1 MGHNGAREASLMK
14 RAAFWCAAGLAV
26 LLGTAAA
33 LVALA
38 VYRPQLLRPMVQ
50 RALAPR
56 GGSATLAD
64 LRLTLSPPT
73 LTLSGLAIAGPPKEG
88 ELLRLDY
95 ARVEWIPGRFS
106 REGPWLRHVEA
117 RGLVFERSR
126 PKETTG
132 PPDLTP
138 ITRIFDV
145 EDLSLTDARIRMA
158 LPQGILEADGLRVR
172 LAPGEGG
179 IRSFIGEGEISFRR
193 NGSTLARGKIT
204 SRGKVTPG
212 PAIDADLELAA
223 ARLELPWLSGDVT
236 GRSTFHVTRKNFE
249 ARELSLSLPNAL
261 LRPVS
266 DAVRPLEP
274 IRLSAAGSAS
284 LDGKEPALE
293 LRGLDVGGLLR
304 ARGSFRGPALD
315 ELSGA
320 AEGEVPRIERVKAL
334 LGSALPA
341 RLAGMEMTGRLP
353 FRIVLSVR
361 EKKRMLEL
369 ELLPREVLLS
379 LPDAGLRCRFG
390 GTLKAGSPLQEWL
403 RGRASGDWKLSAR
416 AGDVLYQ
423 GRALPLGKLDARGAG
438 RAADGSLR
446 IEGVDIRSETLGR
459 VTGDLSIRDGSP
471 GGQMKGDGLP
481 AAALLSLAEALTGRK
496 WSGWSPA
503 GTIDVAA
510 RLEPAGGGPRVTS
523 TIGFDRVG
531 FSSPGGDVM
540 GSALAGRI
548 GLEARLESRP
558 RLTADVNVDRGE
570 ALWGTVYLNL
580 AQNALDL
587 HAAGTRTAPGEYKD
601 LALDG
606 GLAQFGRLNLK
617 GTIRRSGGSWRHQGQ
632 AVLNET
638 RLGPLFRTLLTEPLA
653 TSHPDLAAL
662 RMDGTAGVE
671 LSFSGS
677 EKTADL
683 KGRLRLRSVDVR
695 REGQPPLLSG
705 LELDLPIE
713 YSLGEPDPGR
723 PRPTQAAAW
732 GRLRLKELRVAG
744 QEPGP
749 LDMPVALVPNR
760 LYIEGAIDA
769 SLFGAKLNLRRIQVE
784 EPLSPDFR
792 VTLAAQLSGL
802 DLARIYESKP
812 LLEGHLE
819 GALDPVHIGRERLT
833 AVGDLTGELFGGK
846 LDVRSVTVERPFSPG
861 PEVGGDIDV
870 ALLDLERFSEALGI
884 GRITGRLSGSLK
896 GLRIAYGQPVA
907 FHLKME
913 SVPVDGVTQL
923 VSLKAVNS
931 ISVVSTG
938 SGLTGVGTSLLTT
951 FFREF
956 PYAKIGVESAL
967 KNDVFTVR
975 GLIHE
980 GGVEYL
986 VKRRLFSGINVIN
999 RNPDNRIG
1007 FSDMLERAKRVTGE
1021 RAQ

>member
-1 MGHNGAREASLMK
+1 
-14 RAAFWCAAGLAV
+14 
-26 LLGTAAA
+26 
-33 LVALA
+33 
-38 VYRPQLLRPMVQ
+38 
-50 RALAPR
+50 
-56 GGSATLAD
+56 
-64 LRLTLSPPT
+64 
-73 LTLSGLAIAGPPKEG
+73 
-88 ELLRLDY
+88 
-95 ARVEWIPGRFS
+95 
-106 REGPWLRHVEA
+106 
-117 RGLVFERSR
+117 
-126 PKETTG
+126 
-132 PPDLTP
+132 
-138 ITRIFDV
+138 
-145 EDLSLTDARIRMA
+145 
-158 LPQGILEADGLRVR
+158 
-172 LAPGEGG
+172 
-179 IRSFIGEGEISFRR
+179 
-193 NGSTLARGKIT
+193 
-204 SRGKVTPG
+204 VTPG
-212 PAIDADLELAA
+212 PAIDADIELTSS
-223 ARLELPWLSGDVT
+223 RLELPWLSGDVS
-236 GRSTFHVTRKNFE
+236 GRSTVHVTRKHLE
-249 ARELSLSLPNAL
+249 ARDLSLSLQKAL
-261 LRPVS
+261 LRLAP
-266 DAVRPLEP
+266 DAVRSLDP

-284 LDGKEPALE
+284 LDGKVPVLE
-293 LRGLDVGGLLR
+293 LRGLDAGGLLQ

-334 LGSALPA
+334 LGAALPA
-341 RLAGMEMTGRLP
+341 RLAGVELTGGLP
-353 FRIVLSVR
+353 FRVALAAR
-361 EKKRMLEL
+361 EKKRTLEL
-369 ELLPREVLLS
+369 ELLPREVQLS
-379 LPDAGLRCRFG
+379 WPDAGLRCRFG
-390 GTLKAGSPLQEWL
+390 GFLKAGGPLQEWL
-403 RGRASGDWKLSAR
+403 HGKASGDWKLSVR
-416 AGDVLYQ
+416 GGDVLYR
-423 GRALPLGKLDARGAG
+423 GRALPLGKLDARGAA
-438 RAADGSLR
+438 RTTDGSLR

-459 VTGDLSIRDGSP
+459 VTGDVSIRDGSA
-471 GGQMKGDGLP
+471 GGQVKGVGLP
-481 AAALLSLAEALTGRK
+481 AAVLLSLAETLAGRK
-496 WSGWSPA
+496 WSGWSPT

-510 RLEPAGGGPRVTS
+510 RLEPAAGGPRVTS

-531 FSSPGGDVM
+531 FSSPAGDVM

-558 RLTADVNVDRGE
+558 RITADVSVDRGE

-580 AQNALDL
+580 AQNALGL
-587 HAAGTRTAPGEYKD
+587 HAAGTLTAPGEYKD
-601 LALDG
+601 LVLDC

-617 GTIRRSGGSWRHQGQ
+617 GTVRQSGRNWRHQGQ
-632 AVLNET
+632 AVLSEA

-662 RMDGTAGVE
+662 RMDGTAGME

-713 YSLGEPDPGR
+713 YSLGAPDPGR
-723 PRPTQAAAW
+723 PRPTRSAEW
-732 GRLRLKELRVAG
+732 GRLRLRELRVAG

-760 LYIEGAIDA
+760 LYVEGAIDA

-784 EPLSPDFR
+784 EPLSPGFR
-792 VTLAAQLSGL
+792 ITLAARLSGL
-802 DLARIYESKP
+802 DLARIAETKP

-819 GALDPVHIGRERLT
+819 GALDPVRIDRERLT
-833 AVGDLTGELFGGK
+833 AVGDLSGELFGGK
-846 LDVRSVTVERPFSPG
+846 LDVRLVTVERPFSPG
-861 PEVGGDIDV
+861 PEVGGDIEV

-938 SGLTGVGTSLLTT
+938 SGLTGVGTSLMTR

-980 GGVEYL
+980 DGVEYL
-986 VKRRLFSGINVIN
+986 VKRRFFAGINVIN